1 LKRQRLFIRTVI
13 LLLLAAALGYTL
25 YTNFFT
31 SKERVAV
38 GDEAPDFVLVDLNG
52 KTYQLSDYRGKG
64 VFLNFWGTYCKP
76 CEKEMPYM
84 NNLYKEYK
92 NQGVEI
98 IAVNVGESK
107 LAVEKFAEKYQLDF
121 PIVIDKDNQVL
132 EAYDISP
139 IPTTFLINKDGKI
152 VEIITGTMTEQDIKN
167 KLEKIK
173 P

>member
-13 LLLLAAALGYTL
+13 LLLLAGALGYTF
-25 YTNFFT
+25 YTNFFS

-38 GDEAPDFVLVDLNG
+38 GDEAPDFVLSDLNG
-52 KTYQLSDYRGKG
+52 NTHQLSDYRGKG

-107 LAVEKFAEKYQLDF
+107 LAVEKFAEKYQLHF

-139 IPTTFLINKDGKI
+139 IPTTFLINKDGQI
-152 VEIITGTMTEQDIKN
+152 VEIITGTMTEQDMKN
-167 KLEKIK
+167 YMEQIK

>member
-13 LLLLAAALGYTL
+13 LLLLAGALGYTF
-25 YTNFFT
+25 YTNFFS

-38 GDEAPDFVLVDLNG
+38 GDEAPDFVLSDLNG
-52 KTYQLSDYRGKG
+52 NTHQLSDYRGKG

-107 LAVEKFAEKYQLDF
+107 LAVEKFVEKYQLHF

-139 IPTTFLINKDGKI
+139 IPTTFLINKDGQI
-152 VEIITGTMTEQDIKN
+152 VEIITGTMTEQDMKN
-167 KLEKIK
+167 YMEQIK